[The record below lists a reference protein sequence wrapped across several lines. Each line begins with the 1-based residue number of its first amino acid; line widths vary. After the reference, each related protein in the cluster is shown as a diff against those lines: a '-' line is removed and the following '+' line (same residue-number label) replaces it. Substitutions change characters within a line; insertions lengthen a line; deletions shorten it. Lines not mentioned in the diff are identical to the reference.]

1 MYNIICIIVGERGIF
16 MECPFLTTLDEEI
29 KCFKECALYEY
40 KNNEGICPF
49 KELEDNK
56 VSIEKDFDNIDDA
69 AINEGLDF
77 IRENY
82 KFTTEQYL

>member
-1 MYNIICIIVGERGIF
+1 
-16 MECPFLTTLDEEI
+16 
-29 KCFKECALYEY
+29 LYEY

-56 VSIEKDFDNIDDA
+56 VSIEKDFDNIDDI

-77 IRENY
+77 IREHY